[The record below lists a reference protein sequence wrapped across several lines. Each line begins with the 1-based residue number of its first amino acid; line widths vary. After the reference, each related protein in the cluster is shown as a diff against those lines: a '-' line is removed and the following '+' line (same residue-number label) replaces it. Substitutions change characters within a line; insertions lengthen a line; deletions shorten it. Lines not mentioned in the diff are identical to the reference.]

1 MKLER
6 QIWYCN
12 GMARVFRV
20 GVFLVAVILAQAAW
34 GVSLTVNI
42 EGLDQKLR
50 AHVLTYLD
58 ISREQGNGNLTQ
70 ARVQRLHER
79 APEQIKTALQVY
91 GYYQARVKSDLRQEE
106 QQWIATYSI
115 ELGDP
120 IRIESVDLQVSGEGQ
135 NNPEIKAA
143 VAKFPI
149 TKGQP
154 LEQPRYDKARDA
166 LFRTA
171 IEQGFLDAQFI
182 KRELRVDLRNYTA
195 AVILYLQTGDRYYF
209 GPVSFNQNF
218 LAETYLRG
226 YVKFKPGDP
235 YSPVKLLQLQTT
247 LSDSGMFQSVDV
259 KANRAQVIT
268 NQVPIEV
275 TLSARKRRQWRF
287 GLGYATDTEA
297 RASVNYN
304 QIVGSEGDK
313 FESRLLVSNTTK
325 RFTAGYSIPLADP
338 IKDQVGIGVHYSDE
352 TINDRESLVSGLTV
366 SHTTAWGEWQ
376 RVISLNYDRE
386 VYTIASEP
394 QETGRALYPVYS
406 LTRIRADNRLYTRH
420 GSRIYLELRGA
431 NKNILSDTNYV
442 QLRAGLKWIRGLG
455 EDNRILLRG
464 DFGSTNV
471 ASLSSMPLSQRF
483 FAGGDNSVRG
493 YGYQELGPKDAFGYV
508 VGGKHLIVGSVELE
522 HRLSGN
528 WSTAIFYDVGNA
540 INSMSDPLVA
550 GAGFGM
556 RWNSPVG
563 PVRFDFAWAL
573 DKPTDRFR
581 LHVVIGPDL

>member
-1 MKLER
+1 MLLLA
-6 QIWYCN
+6 
-12 GMARVFRV
+12 GM
-20 GVFLVAVILAQAAW
+20 LSQTAW
-34 GVSLTVNI
+34 ALSLTVKV
-42 EGLDQKLR
+42 EGLDQKLHD
-50 AHVLTYLD
+50 HVLSYLD
-58 ISREQGNGNLTQ
+58 INREQANADLTP
-70 ARVQRLHER
+70 ARLQRLHER
-79 APEQIKTALQVY
+79 ATEQIKTALQVY
-91 GYYQARVKSDLRQEE
+91 GYYQARVKSELRQED
-106 QQWIATYSI
+106 QSWVATYTI

-135 NNPEIKAA
+135 DNPEIKAA
-143 VAKFPI
+143 LAKFPI
-149 TKGQP
+149 TKGQA
-154 LEQPRYDKARDA
+154 LEQPRYDQARDA

-171 IEQGFLDAQFI
+171 IEQGFLDAQYVT
-182 KRELRVDLRNYTA
+182 RELRVDLHTYTA
-195 AVILYLQTGDRYYF
+195 AVILHLQTGNRYYF
-209 GPVSFNQNF
+209 GPVSFDQNMM
-218 LAETYLRG
+218 AETFLRG

-235 YSPVKLLQLQTT
+235 YNPFKLLQLQTT
-247 LSDSGMFQSVDV
+247 LSDSGLFQSVEV
-259 KANRAQVIT
+259 KANKAQAKA
-268 NQVPIEV
+268 NHVPIEV
-275 TLSARKRRQWRF
+275 TIAARKRRQWRF
-287 GLGYATDTEA
+287 GLGYATDTGA
-297 RASVNYN
+297 RTSVDYN

-313 FESRLLVSNTTK
+313 FESKLLVSETTK
-325 RFTAGYSIPLADP
+325 RFTAGYSTPLADP
-338 IKDQVGIGVHYSDE
+338 VNDQASIGVRYSDE
-352 TINDRESLVSGLTV
+352 IINDRESLISGVSV

-376 RVISLNYDRE
+376 RTVSLNYDRE
-386 VYTIASEP
+386 VYTISSEP

-431 NKNILSDTNYV
+431 NKNILSDTNYA
-442 QLRAGLKWIRGLG
+442 QLRAGLKWIRGWG
-455 EDNRILLRG
+455 ENNRILLRG

-471 ASLSSMPLSQRF
+471 AYLANMPLSQRF

-550 GAGFGM
+550 GAGFGV

-581 LHVVIGPDL
+581 LHIVIGPDL